1 MLNLIL
7 SEFYNLDRMLEYVLL
22 LYQGLNH
29 SSRRLRCHLVRVLLD
44 RNSIVLL
51 DVLENLRLVRSIHV
65 EDVIDEYRRCRRR
78 RLQNNDIWSKS
89 EKKQLFSIC

>member
-29 SSRRLRCHLVRVLLD
+29 SSRRLRCHLVR
-44 RNSIVLL
+44 VLL